1 MESRLVTDKDEG
13 MVEAILKL
21 ESLFPQKIGY
31 GEWDVWDNLQNINNI
46 NIVIEEDG
54 RIVGYMLAIPQAE
67 AVGYLKEEDPLI
79 TNKDGMYHADQGVVV
94 EDKRNGII
102 FRRLIGEIMIEVR
115 KRGGN
120 SLSSYM
126 LAGGL
131 STAVEKFFEGHILG
145 KRTARLP
152 SYGDHDLTY
161 IEVEIF

>member
-1 MESRLVTDKDEG
+1 MKARLVDDKEKG

-21 ESLFPQKIGY
+21 EGLFPKKIGY
-31 GEWDVWDNLQNINNI
+31 GEWDVWDNLQNLNNI

-67 AVGYLKEEDPLI
+67 AVGYLKKEDPLI
-79 TNKDGMYHADQGVVV
+79 TVKDGMYHADQGVVV
-94 EDKRNGII
+94 EDKRNGVI
-102 FRRLIGEIMIEVR
+102 FRLLIREIMLEVR

-131 STAVEKFFEGHILG
+131 STAVEKFFEGKVIG